1 MNLKSILSILFV
13 IIISSFI
20 SSCTKEY
27 TCRCTM
33 IYSGAPGFDTTVI
46 DYKLRDTEKNAT
58 SECEGRSA
66 VYEYNGI
73 VTEENCAIY

>member
-1 MNLKSILSILFV
+1 
-13 IIISSFI
+13 
-20 SSCTKEY
+20 
-27 TCRCTM
+27 M